1 MESSDTLRFEQ
12 LILPH
17 LDAGYG
23 LARYLLWNDDDARD
37 VVQEGALRAYRAFGG
52 YRGGD
57 ARAWFLAIVRN
68 TAYSW
73 RRKHRRD
80 AEWEEFDEELHGVPS
95 PARDADL
102 DRLGATELVQNALG
116 KLAPEFRD
124 VIVLRELEGLS
135 YKEIGEATG
144 VPVGTVMSRLS
155 RARKRLEELL
165 LLAER
170 GTR

>member
-1 MESSDTLRFEQ
+1 MDTSDHRRFEE

-17 LDAGYG
+17 LDAGYA
-23 LARYLLWNDDDARD
+23 LARWLLRADEDARD
-37 VVQEGALRAYRAFGG
+37 VVQEGALRAVRAFDG

-57 ARAWFLAIVRN
+57 PRAWFLAIVRN
-68 TAYSW
+68 TAWSW

-80 AEWEEFDEELHGVPS
+80 AKWEEFDDELHGGAD

-102 DRLGATELVQNALG
+102 DRLGAVEQVHAALG
-116 KLAPEFRD
+116 RLPAEYRD
-124 VIVLRELEGLS
+124 VIVLREFEGLS
-135 YKEIGEATG
+135 YREIGEAVG

-165 LLAER
+165 VRSEGSAR
-170 GTR
+170 